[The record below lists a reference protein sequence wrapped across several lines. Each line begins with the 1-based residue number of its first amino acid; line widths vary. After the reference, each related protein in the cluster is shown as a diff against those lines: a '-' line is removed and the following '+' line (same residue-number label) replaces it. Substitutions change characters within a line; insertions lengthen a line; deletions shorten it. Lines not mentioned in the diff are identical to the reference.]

1 MTRSPSHER
10 KNQAMEEDAAS
21 VTREQYVEML
31 IDASFRDASEMEA
44 GFLSWCERHVPVWRE
59 RGYDEAW
66 IRQRIDMA
74 QSTRGLHRTFKQRGL
89 TMLEIR
95 EELRKMYADAP
106 ELYDLARER
115 ERLHPGLLR
124 YRGNT
129 GDLRQR
135 YTLRVLL
142 YETDK
147 LAYEQFC
154 RWRGLS
160 VPDPESAFCEQP
172 DAVRVVR
179 DLSTVEELELA
190 LAMSRFV
197 LHLFEVPDHLVKDQ
211 IAALLEARGEQL
223 RAAFIARHGYR
234 PEDSATPYVPV
245 TIEGPQDHDAYY
257 AKEYP

>member
-1 MTRSPSHER
+1 
-10 KNQAMEEDAAS
+10 MEEDAAL
-21 VTREQYVEML
+21 VTREQYIEML
-31 IDASFRDASEMEA
+31 IDASFRDASEMES
-44 GFLSWCERHVPVWRE
+44 GFLSWCERHVPIWRQW
-59 RGYDEAW
+59 GYDETW
-66 IRQRIDMA
+66 VRQRIAMA
-74 QSTRGLHRTFKQRGL
+74 QRTRGLHHTLKQQGL

-95 EELRKMYADAP
+95 EELRKMYAEAP

-129 GDLRQR
+129 SDLWQR

-154 RWRGLS
+154 RWSGL
-160 VPDPESAFCEQP
+160 PIPGPESIFFEQP
-172 DAVRVVR
+172 DAIRVVR

-190 LAMSRFV
+190 LAMSSYA
-197 LHLFEVPDHLVKDQ
+197 LHLFDALEHLTKDQ
-211 IAALLEARGEQL
+211 IALLMEAYGKQL

-245 TIEGPQDHDAYY
+245 TVDGPQDHDAYY

>member
-1 MTRSPSHER
+1 MKERSR
-10 KNQAMEEDAAS
+10 VMEEHAEL

-31 IDASFRDASEMEA
+31 IDAWFQDASEMEA
-44 GFLSWCERHVPVWRE
+44 GFLSWCKRHVPVWRE
-59 RGYDEAW
+59 QGYDELW

-74 QSTRGLHRTFKQRGL
+74 QSTRGLHRTLKQQGL

-95 EELRKMYADAP
+95 EELRKVYADAP

-115 ERLHPGLLR
+115 ERLHPGPLR

-142 YETDK
+142 YEADK

-154 RWRGLS
+154 RWGSLP
-160 VPDPESAFCEQP
+160 VPDPESVFREQT

-179 DLSTVEELELA
+179 DLSTVEELEMMLV
-190 LAMSRFV
+190 MSQYT
-197 LHLFEVPDHLVKDQ
+197 LHLFKTPLRPDKEQ
-211 IAALLEARGEQL
+211 IAALLEARGQEL
-223 RAAFIARHGYR
+223 RAAFIPRHGYQ

-245 TIEGPQDHDAYY
+245 TIDGPQDHDVRRIGAC
-257 AKEYP
+257 

>member
-1 MTRSPSHER
+1 
-10 KNQAMEEDAAS
+10 MEEDAAL

-31 IDASFRDASEMEA
+31 IDASFRDASEMES
-44 GFLSWCERHVPVWRE
+44 GFLSWCERHVPVWRKQ
-59 RGYDEAW
+59 GYAETW
-66 IRQRIDMA
+66 IRQRIEMA
-74 QSTRGLHRTFKQRGL
+74 QITRGLHRTLKQQGL
-89 TMLEIR
+89 TMLEMR
-95 EELRKMYADAP
+95 EELRKMYAGAP

-129 GDLRQR
+129 GDLQQR
-135 YTLRVLL
+135 YTLRVLI
-142 YETDK
+142 YDTDK
-147 LAYEQFC
+147 LAYEKFC
-154 RWRGLS
+154 HWSGQP
-160 VPDPESAFCEQP
+160 VPGPESVFCEQP

-190 LAMSRFV
+190 LAMSSYA
-197 LHLFEVPDHLVKDQ
+197 LHLFDAPEHLTTDQ
-211 IAALLEARGEQL
+211 IAPLMEARGKQL

-245 TIEGPQDHDAYY
+245 TIDGPQDHDAYY